1 MIQLKPYFVR
11 NSLERLNPHLTAG
24 YRRLLHELVAGL
36 DDEGRARV
44 ADVHQALFPAAKAVG
59 SANAQLN
66 RLQSEVNAAAE
77 KQRIPLAI
85 RITADKKPGAQGR
98 WLWFE
103 GSVEAPAPAHTG
115 ELNAVPPGQL
125 LSDQRGMPLD
135 PPVVVLL
142 TFNAHETAAILKHF
156 SPGASPRSET
166 REGITYNLLGEHGGM
181 RVVHR
186 VSKQGEGEAQ
196 NAAND
201 AVRAWQ
207 PRAIIAVGIAFGVN
221 PLKQKIGD
229 VLISENIRAY
239 ELGRVNA
246 DGGFTLRS
254 DKPPASVALY
264 QRFLHLDQCCRA
276 TESAC
281 LYWPELRFGTLL
293 SGNKLVDNVDYRQGL
308 QKHEAEAIGGEME
321 AVGIHFAAFRHRVDW
336 LIVKGICD
344 WADGSKHSPSKDR
357 DQALAADHAA
367 LVVKAALDLGP
378 LYDGAPPAG
387 GRTDRR
393 PPRLPASG
401 LMGLDDLD
409 RIPEGRR
416 FADALGAPASLRKE
430 REEELAA
437 DPACG
442 VEVLPYLRAWV
453 EQPDAPPLFALLGEY
468 GMGKTITCQQLVRQ
482 LEASRRDDPT
492 QPIPLYFDL
501 RHVTGLDKRVPDL
514 RETLEECMRRGW
526 RDDGGQPDFSLKSL
540 HDWIARGAVLV
551 IDGLDEVLVKLHA
564 ADGQVFTNNLL
575 KLLADAQA
583 RRPDG
588 SPLKLLLSCRTQ
600 YFRSLRDQQN
610 HFTGQ
615 ERGEYGAERYRALV
629 LLPLT
634 EEQVLR
640 YLASALP
647 EMDLARLLD
656 TVRSVHNLEELT
668 QRPYTL
674 HLVGE
679 FLPDIERDRAAGR
692 TVHGV
697 TLYRRLARRW
707 LERDA
712 GKHHILPEHK
722 MQLAAH
728 LAAHLWL
735 SGQRTLPASE
745 LEDWFHAWLTEQPR
759 LRARY
764 QHLHRE
770 QLEEDLRTA
779 TFLARIDE
787 PAGSAFRFAHSSL
800 QEFFLADRLCAAL
813 RDKDPAAWAMPLPSR
828 ETLDFLG
835 QILAEAADPAL
846 LATLQG
852 WRREYRPR
860 VSELLLAYALRA
872 RQRGWPVPIVH
883 GIRLGG
889 ATLRGWVFGELGE
902 GVDQGEDKRAAGGAP
917 LPALDLGSADL
928 HGADLRETRF
938 DGVRLAGADLSQARL
953 EHALFIGCRLEGA
966 DFAGATLTAA
976 IFRRCTLANSRWH
989 DSAFYRT
996 QFHFC
1001 TPPAAVPAMTG
1012 GGLHH
1017 VCALLTL
1024 PWLENRRPHRAP
1036 AGETPATLRGHVGY
1050 VWSCAFSPDGARLLS
1065 AGGDGS
1071 LRLWDAASG
1080 ESLATLRGDQGVVWS
1095 CAFSPDGARL
1105 LSAGNDGS
1113 LRLWD
1118 AASGESLA
1126 TLRGHVGRVRSC
1138 AFSPDGARLLSAG
1151 NDGSLR
1157 LWDAASGESLATLRG
1172 HQGGVSSCAFL
1183 PDGARLLSAGDDGP
1197 AVSAA

>member
-1 MIQLKPYFVR
+1 D
-11 NSLERLNPHLTAG
+11 S
-24 YRRLLHELVAGL
+24 
-36 DDEGRARV
+36 AR
-44 ADVHQALFPAAKAVG
+44 
-59 SANAQLN
+59 
-66 RLQSEVNAAAE
+66 
-77 KQRIPLAI
+77 
-85 RITADKKPGAQGR
+85 
-98 WLWFE
+98 
-103 GSVEAPAPAHTG
+103 
-115 ELNAVPPGQL
+115 
-125 LSDQRGMPLD
+125 
-135 PPVVVLL
+135 
-142 TFNAHETAAILKHF
+142 
-156 SPGASPRSET
+156 
-166 REGITYNLLGEHGGM
+166 
-181 RVVHR
+181 
-186 VSKQGEGEAQ
+186 
-196 NAAND
+196 
-201 AVRAWQ
+201 
-207 PRAIIAVGIAFGVN
+207 
-221 PLKQKIGD
+221 
-229 VLISENIRAY
+229 
-239 ELGRVNA
+239 
-246 DGGFTLRS
+246 
-254 DKPPASVALY
+254 
-264 QRFLHLDQCCRA
+264 
-276 TESAC
+276 
-281 LYWPELRFGTLL
+281 
-293 SGNKLVDNVDYRQGL
+293 
-308 QKHEAEAIGGEME
+308 
-321 AVGIHFAAFRHRVDW
+321 
-336 LIVKGICD
+336 
-344 WADGSKHSPSKDR
+344 
-357 DQALAADHAA
+357 
-367 LVVKAALDLGP
+367 
-378 LYDGAPPAG
+378 
-387 GRTDRR
+387 
-393 PPRLPASG
+393 
-401 LMGLDDLD
+401 
-409 RIPEGRR
+409 
-416 FADALGAPASLRKE
+416 
-430 REEELAA
+430 
-437 DPACG
+437 G

-492 QPIPLYFDL
+492 RPIPLYFDL

-540 HDWIARGAVLV
+540 HDWIAHGAVLV
-551 IDGLDEVLVKLHA
+551 IDGLDEVLVKLRA

-588 SPLKLLLSCRTQ
+588 PPLKLLISCRTQ
-600 YFRSLRDQQN
+600 YFRSLREQQN

-615 ERGEYGAERYRALV
+615 ERGEYRAERYRALV

-679 FLPDIERDRAAGR
+679 FLPDIERERVAGR

-707 LERDA
+707 LERDS

-745 LEDWFHAWLTEQPR
+745 LEEWFHAWLTEQPR

-779 TFLARIDE
+779 TFLARVDE

-889 ATLRGWVFGELGE
+889 AALRDWVFGEVGA
-902 GVDQGEDKRAAGGAP
+902 GVDQGEDKGAAGGAP
-917 LPALDLGSADL
+917 LPALDLGPADL
-928 HGADLRETRF
+928 RGADLRETRF

-953 EHALFIGCRLEGA
+953 AHALFIGCRLEGA
-966 DFAGATLTAA
+966 DFSGATLTAA
-976 IFRRCTLANSRWH
+976 IFRHCTLANSRWN
-989 DSAFYRT
+989 DAAFYRT

-1001 TPPAAVPAMTG
+1001 TPPAAVPAMDG
-1012 GGLHH
+1012 DGLHH
-1017 VCALLTL
+1017 ACALLTL
-1024 PWLENRRPHRAP
+1024 PWPENRRPHRVP
-1036 AGETPATLRGHVGY
+1036 AGETLATLRGHVGH

-1065 AGGDGS
+1065 AGD
-1071 LRLWDAASG
+1071 
-1080 ESLATLRGDQGVVWS
+1080 
-1095 CAFSPDGARL
+1095 
-1105 LSAGNDGS
+1105 
-1113 LRLWD
+1113 
-1118 AASGESLA
+1118 
-1126 TLRGHVGRVRSC
+1126 
-1138 AFSPDGARLLSAG
+1138 
-1151 NDGSLR
+1151 DGSLR

-1172 HQGGVSSCAFL
+1172 HQGGVWSCAFS
-1183 PDGARLLSAGDDGP
+1183 PDGARLLSAGEDG
-1197 AVSAA
+1197 SLRLWDAASGESLATL

>member
-1 MIQLKPYFVR
+1 MTQLSPYFVR

-24 YRRLLHELVAGL
+24 YRRLLHELVGCL

-77 KQRIPLAI
+77 TQRIPLAI
-85 RITADKKPGAQGR
+85 RITADKKLGAQGR

-103 GSVEAPAPAHTG
+103 GSIEAPAPAHTG
-115 ELNAVPPGQL
+115 ELNAVPPGRL
-125 LSDQRGMPLD
+125 LSDQRGMPLA

-207 PRAIIAVGIAFGVN
+207 PQAIIAVGIAFGVN

-264 QRFLHLDQCCRA
+264 QRFLHLDQCRRA
-276 TESAC
+276 NESAC
-281 LYWPELRFGTLL
+281 LYWPEVRFGTLL

-321 AVGIHFAAFRHRVDW
+321 AIGIHFAAFRHRVDW

-344 WADGSKHSPSKDR
+344 WADGSKHTPSKDR

-367 LVVKAALDLGP
+367 LVVKAALDLGS
-378 LYDGAPPAG
+378 LYDGMPPAG

-393 PPRLPASG
+393 PPRLPGSG

-416 FADALGAPASLRKE
+416 FADARGAPASLRKE

-437 DPACG
+437 DPAHG

-492 QPIPLYFDL
+492 RPIPLYFDL

-540 HDWIARGAVLV
+540 HDWIAHGAVLV
-551 IDGLDEVLVKLHA
+551 IDGLDEVLVKLRA

-588 SPLKLLLSCRTQ
+588 PPLKLLISCRTQ
-600 YFRSLRDQQN
+600 YFRSLREQQN

-674 HLVGE
+674 RLVGE
-679 FLPDIERDRAAGR
+679 FLPDIERERAAGR
-692 TVHGV
+692 PVHGV
-697 TLYRRLARRW
+697 TLYRRLAQRW

-712 GKHHILPEHK
+712 GKHHIQPEHK

-728 LAAHLWL
+728 LAAHL
-735 SGQRTLPASE
+735 
-745 LEDWFHAWLTEQPR
+745 
-759 LRARY
+759 
-764 QHLHRE
+764 
-770 QLEEDLRTA
+770 
-779 TFLARIDE
+779 
-787 PAGSAFRFAHSSL
+787 
-800 QEFFLADRLCAAL
+800 
-813 RDKDPAAWAMPLPSR
+813 
-828 ETLDFLG
+828 
-835 QILAEAADPAL
+835 
-846 LATLQG
+846 
-852 WRREYRPR
+852 
-860 VSELLLAYALRA
+860 
-872 RQRGWPVPIVH
+872 
-883 GIRLGG
+883 
-889 ATLRGWVFGELGE
+889 
-902 GVDQGEDKRAAGGAP
+902 
-917 LPALDLGSADL
+917 
-928 HGADLRETRF
+928 
-938 DGVRLAGADLSQARL
+938 
-953 EHALFIGCRLEGA
+953 
-966 DFAGATLTAA
+966 
-976 IFRRCTLANSRWH
+976 
-989 DSAFYRT
+989 
-996 QFHFC
+996 
-1001 TPPAAVPAMTG
+1001 
-1012 GGLHH
+1012 
-1017 VCALLTL
+1017 
-1024 PWLENRRPHRAP
+1024 
-1036 AGETPATLRGHVGY
+1036 
-1050 VWSCAFSPDGARLLS
+1050 
-1065 AGGDGS
+1065 
-1071 LRLWDAASG
+1071 
-1080 ESLATLRGDQGVVWS
+1080 
-1095 CAFSPDGARL
+1095 
-1105 LSAGNDGS
+1105 
-1113 LRLWD
+1113 
-1118 AASGESLA
+1118 
-1126 TLRGHVGRVRSC
+1126 
-1138 AFSPDGARLLSAG
+1138 
-1151 NDGSLR
+1151 
-1157 LWDAASGESLATLRG
+1157 
-1172 HQGGVSSCAFL
+1172 
-1183 PDGARLLSAGDDGP
+1183 
-1197 AVSAA
+1197 